1 MTALTGSFLKEFPNS
16 SSLRARPTKQLKD
29 AGGTVRE
36 RTLVR
41 NRGARTED
49 TEMRRVRRA
58 LRVAASVVAVIA
70 GTLLISAPAQAV
82 AKPIIKGSWPAA
94 VGANTATLRAEIDPN
109 GLATTYLFE
118 YTTEAEYRVKGFIGA
133 TKIPQLGVA
142 IGTGSVQQ
150 RLGELEADTAYRF
163 RVVATS
169 DDIAVGPVR
178 SLRTDEPS
186 PLFALPDERGWE
198 LVSPVDKNGGEIQSF
213 GANRGGGVIQAAAQ
227 GGAITY
233 TSASSFAN
241 VQGSPGPNQYVSTRG
256 ESAWATDNVTLPMLS
271 GTYSEAPDS
280 GVPYQLFSTDLGGAL
295 VSNGRRCRTSA
306 QTQCPVEN
314 APLPGSGA
322 PAGYRNYYLRSGSGT
337 FKALLSSADVAGLT
351 LDSSHFE
358 VAFVGATPDLAHVI
372 LSSCAAL
379 TTDAIEV
386 AGSEGECDAA
396 APNLYEWSGG
406 GLSLINV
413 LPAQSIGTPGAILAA
428 QSHAISTDGRRVY
441 FTTVED
447 GPIYL
452 REVGVPTKLLAQT
465 VGGGA
470 SFQTASADGSLA
482 FFTKGGHLYRYTAAT
497 GTATDLTPAGEVLGV
512 LGASE
517 DGTYLYYRT
526 AAGLFLN
533 RNGSTTLVAAQVDP
547 ESTPPSAGDARLS
560 ADGHHLLFLSTAEL
574 TTYDNR
580 NIHTGVPEPEAYLF
594 AAPGTAGAGILC
606 VSCNPSG
613 ERPIGAASLPGASP
627 NGAGENA
634 PFAYKP
640 RDLSADSKRVFF
652 DSFDALA
659 VQDTN
664 ADRDV
669 YEWEAQGAGGCAK
682 PVGCV
687 GLISSGRAEGG
698 ASFLD
703 ASADGSDAFFLT
715 DGSLVPSDTGAFDVY
730 DARSGGGYPVS
741 TSVIPCVGDACQA
754 LPPSPEAPPPGSL
767 RSKASGNLPPAT
779 FKPLHCK
786 KNQVKKLGRCVKKPQ
801 HKKTHGKKARAHK

>member
-1 MTALTGSFLKEFPNS
+1 
-16 SSLRARPTKQLKD
+16 
-29 AGGTVRE
+29 
-36 RTLVR
+36 
-41 NRGARTED
+41 
-49 TEMRRVRRA
+49 MRR
-58 LRVAASVVAVIA
+58 
-70 GTLLISAPAQAV
+70 TLLIAAVLSAFAFGAPAAQAV
-82 AKPIIKGSWPAA
+82 AKPIIKGTWPAA

-118 YTTEAEYRVKGFIGA
+118 YTTEAEFRVKGFIGA
-133 TKIPQLGVA
+133 TKIPQTQVA

-150 RLGELEADTAYRF
+150 RLGGLEADTAYRF
-163 RVVATS
+163 RTVATNS
-169 DDIAVGPVR
+169 NDTTTGAVR

-186 PLFALPDERGWE
+186 PLFALPDDRGWE
-198 LVSPVDKNGGEIQSF
+198 MVSPVDKNGGEIQSF
-213 GANRGGGVIQAAAQ
+213 GGNRDGGVIQAAAQ
-227 GGAITY
+227 GSAITY

-241 VQGSPGPNQYVSTRG
+241 AQGSPGPNQYVSTRG

-271 GTYSEAPDS
+271 GTYSEDPDS
-280 GVPYQLFSTDLGGAL
+280 GVPYQLFSEDLGGAL

-306 QTQCPVEN
+306 LTQCPVEN
-314 APLPGSGA
+314 PPLPGSGA
-322 PAGYRNYYLRSGSGT
+322 PAGYRNYYLRSGSGA
-337 FKALLSSADVAGLT
+337 FKALLSSADVAGLA
-351 LDSSHFE
+351 LDSSYFE
-358 VAFVGATPDLAHVI
+358 LAFAGATPDLAHVI
-372 LSSCAAL
+372 LSTCAAL
-379 TTDAIEV
+379 TANATEV
-386 AGSEGECDAA
+386 AGSGGECDPA

-428 QSHAISTDGRRVY
+428 QSHAISANGSRVY

-452 REVGVPTKLLAQT
+452 REAGVPTKLIAAT

-470 SFQTASADGSLA
+470 SFQTASTDGSLA
-482 FFTKGGHLYRYTAAT
+482 FFTKAGHLYRYTAAS
-497 GTATDLTPAGEVLGV
+497 GTVTDLTPGGEVLGV

-526 AAGLFLN
+526 PAGLFLN

-547 ESTPPSAGDARLS
+547 ESTPPTTGNARLS

-574 TTYDNR
+574 SAYDNR
-580 NIHTGVPEPEAYLF
+580 NVHTGVPEPEAYLF
-594 AAPGTAGAGILC
+594 AAPGTAGAGTVC

-613 ERPIGAASLPGASP
+613 ERPIGPASLPGASP

-640 RDLSADSKRVFF
+640 RVLSADSKHVFF

-664 ADRDV
+664 GDRDV
-669 YEWEAQGAGGCAK
+669 YQWEAQGAGSCAR
-682 PVGCV
+682 PGGCV
-687 GLISSGRAEGG
+687 NLISSGRAEGG
-698 ASFLD
+698 AGFLD

-715 DGSLVPSDTGAFDVY
+715 DGPLVPSDTGAVDVY

-767 RSKASGNLPPAT
+767 RSKASGNLPPAR

-786 KNQVKKLGRCVKKPQ
+786 KNQIKKLGRCVKKERH
-801 HKKTHGKKARAHK
+801 HKKQGGQR